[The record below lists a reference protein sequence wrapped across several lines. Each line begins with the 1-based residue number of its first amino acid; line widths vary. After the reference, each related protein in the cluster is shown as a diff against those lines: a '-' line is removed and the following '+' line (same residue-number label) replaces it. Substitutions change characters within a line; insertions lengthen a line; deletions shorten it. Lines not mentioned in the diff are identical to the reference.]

1 MLNYIHIL
9 ILSMHVK
16 TVLKDV
22 FRRKVMKKQRLP
34 MNNFPNKRD
43 ILLEQRQFHK
53 AYEFTTCFLLSKLVQ
68 NYYPVVVDKCF
79 SHGKFFL
86 RRNL

>member
-1 MLNYIHIL
+1 
-9 ILSMHVK
+9 MHVK

-43 ILLEQRQFHK
+43 ILLEQR
-53 AYEFTTCFLLSKLVQ
+53 
-68 NYYPVVVDKCF
+68 
-79 SHGKFFL
+79 
-86 RRNL
+86 